1 MIKLSYQ
8 GCISIVMHKQCFH
21 VLKFTN
27 LRNLLGY
34 TIYEMNESVHIHLI
48 VYAHVGACTSIT
60 SKNTWALDVMK

>member
-1 MIKLSYQ
+1 MIKLSDQ

-34 TIYEMNESVHIHLI
+34 AIYEMNQSVHLHLI
-48 VYAHVGACTSIT
+48 VHQ
-60 SKNTWALDVMK
+60 